1 MSGDATSAPASPGW
15 YRTPEEALRRVA
27 EGGARGLEREGKPPE
42 SFEYKA
48 FRTHTLGSSSSRGVR
63 GEDAGGDAG
72 GGCFG
77 ALCGRRPRASPA
89 AGSPPHRARVDDTRT
104 RASRAALEAV
114 RAELRRVEAALAESA
129 AAEEEA
135 LAGSLASPALE
146 TPDVEAPDAIPGDSF
161 RRGPARGVP
170 TPGSSFSSSPS
181 SAGRDAVGA
190 RRESALAAVERTL
203 APVLA
208 HCELRRQAAE
218 TRVANAGTRRER

>member
-1 MSGDATSAPASPGW
+1 MRRRPQRLPGGTAPPRRRCAASRRAARAASSG
-15 YRTPEEALRRVA
+15 R
-27 EGGARGLEREGKPPE
+27 GKPPE

-104 RASRAALEAV
+104 RASRAALVAV
-114 RAELRRVEAALAESA
+114 RAELRRVEAALASA

>member
-1 MSGDATSAPASPGW
+1 
-15 YRTPEEALRRVA
+15 
-27 EGGARGLEREGKPPE
+27 
-42 SFEYKA
+42 
-48 FRTHTLGSSSSRGVR
+48 
-63 GEDAGGDAG
+63 
-72 GGCFG
+72 
-77 ALCGRRPRASPA
+77 
-89 AGSPPHRARVDDTRT
+89 VDDTRT

-135 LAGSLASPALE
+135 LASLASPALE
-146 TPDVEAPDAIPGDSF
+146 TPDVEAPDVPPGGAF

-170 TPGSSFSSSPS
+170 TPGSSFSSSLS
-181 SAGRDAVGA
+181 SSGRDAVFA

-218 TRVANAGTRRER
+218 TLSERRDTARAVKDER